1 MIALALIALVSFLF
15 LKNKNDLCLPLL
27 SSNDRVIGVCRD
39 ITAAKMLEAV
49 SLLAGKDGRWVSMPC
64 VAHCLQNCPRHVFND
79 CELIL
84 EPLAQSKVV
93 NHFHLLKNQVDG
105 SKQPIEHNYS

>member
-1 MIALALIALVSFLF
+1 MITLALIALVSFLF

-27 SSNDRVIGVCRD
+27 LCNDRVIGVCRD
-39 ITAAKMLEAV
+39 ITAAKMLETV
-49 SLLAGKDGRWVSMPC
+49 SLLAGKDGRWVSMLC
-64 VAHCLQNCPRHVFND
+64 VAHCQQNCLRHVFND

-84 EPLAQSKVV
+84 KPLAQSKVV